1 MPSIYRT
8 ARGINLDIDSI
19 RLQNETTVAVGNQ
32 RVNARGDQLDELGNI
47 IATRSQAMNQHYN
60 TGKAGPKSNVP
71 RSGSPAKS
79 SSEAKERA
87 TAEADA
93 IDASKLQDT
102 VAKLMAQIAEK
113 DAALAAM
120 SPPSPDQ
127 EVVLVDEVDDII
139 NATPID
145 TFDPPENPAPLRG
158 GLASAIQ
165 KQKETAAEK
174 NKSKRI

>member
-8 ARGINLDIDSI
+8 ARGVTVDIDAI

-32 RVNARGDQLDELGNI
+32 RVNARGDQLDELGNV
-47 IATRSQAMNQHYN
+47 IATRNQAMDQHYN
-60 TGKAGPKSNVP
+60 TGKTGARTNVP

-79 SSEAKERA
+79 STEARERA

-93 IDASKLQDT
+93 IDAAKLQDT
-102 VAKLMAQIAEK
+102 IARLTAQLAEK
-113 DAALAAM
+113 DAALAAAA
-120 SPPSPDQ
+120 PPAVD
-127 EVVLVDEVDDII
+127 LTDEVDDII
-139 NATPID
+139 NAKPID
-145 TFDPPENPAPLRG
+145 DFEPPNNPAPLRG

-165 KQKETAAEK
+165 KQKDTAEEQ

>member
-8 ARGINLDIDSI
+8 ARGVNIDIDAI

-32 RVNARGDQLDELGNI
+32 RVNARGDQLDELGNV
-47 IATRSQAMNQHYN
+47 IATRNQAMNQHYN
-60 TGKAGPKSNVP
+60 TGKAGAKSNVP

-93 IDASKLQDT
+93 IDAAKLQDT
-102 VAKLMAQIAEK
+102 IAKLTAQLAEK
-113 DAALAAM
+113 DAALMAAV
-120 SPPSPDQ
+120 PANA
-127 EVVLVDEVDDII
+127 EVVLNDEVDDII
-139 NATPID
+139 NTKPID
-145 TFDPPENPAPLRG
+145 DFEPVNDPAPLRG

-165 KQKETAAEK
+165 KQKETAADK
-174 NKSKRI
+174 SKSKRI

>member
-60 TGKAGPKSNVP
+60 TGKAGAKSNVP
-71 RSGSPAKS
+71 RAGSPAKS
-79 SSEAKERA
+79 SGEAKERA

-93 IDASKLQDT
+93 IDAAKLQET
-102 VAKLMAQIAEK
+102 IAKLTAQLAEK
-113 DAALAAM
+113 NAVIAAAA
-120 SPPSPDQ
+120 PPVID
-127 EVVLVDEVDDII
+127 LVDEIDDII

-145 TFDPPENPAPLRG
+145 NFNPPENTTPLRG
-158 GLASAIQ
+158 GLANAIR
-165 KQKETAAEK
+165 KQKEAAEGK
-174 NKSKRI
+174 NKGI